1 VLRFIERFSSALIS
15 AGFPPM
21 PARVFVALIVTD
33 SGARTAA
40 ELADLLQ
47 VSPAAVSMAV
57 RYLVQTDLVS
67 REREAGSRRVRYRMP
82 DDIWDQVMRL
92 RDQMLLRWAGLV
104 REGIGVLGAGSPAG
118 ERMAE
123 HAEYFEFLGKE
134 MPALLDRWHEHKAA
148 QPKPDDHAS
157 PGDDPPPR

>member
-1 VLRFIERFSSALIS
+1 VTKVPGRDPEAVLRFIERFSSVLIG

-33 SGARTAA
+33 SGALTAA
-40 ELADLLQ
+40 ELAGLLR
-47 VSPAAVSMAV
+47 VSPAAVSTAV

-82 DDIWDQVMRL
+82 DDIWDQYMRL
-92 RDQMLLRWAGLV
+92 RDQVLLRWASLL
-104 REGIGVLGAGSPAG
+104 REGIGQLGADTPAG
-118 ERMAE
+118 QRMAE

-134 MPALLDRWHEHKAA
+134 MPALLDRWHKHKAA
-148 QPKPDDHAS
+148 PRRLKP
-157 PGDDPPPR
+157 